1 MPVPNAGE
9 WLTELP
15 PHPQAG
21 QEMQP
26 NGPLSATLC
35 AHEEEVWVLGGA
47 GIKSSASYIYSPSS
61 GAWRGGPDTPTP
73 QAWGGSW
80 SAGGRLCKCFF
91 CARSQ
96 AVVLRH
102 KDCRVADLLSG
113 GHKMQMHPDPF
124 EGFGGAA
131 THYDDRCWV
140 LTTP

>member
-47 GIKSSASYIYSPSS
+47 VSHSITFAFWV
-61 GAWRGGPDTPTP
+61 A
-73 QAWGGSW
+73 
-80 SAGGRLCKCFF
+80 FF
-91 CARSQ
+91 SR
-96 AVVLRH
+96 
-102 KDCRVADLLSG
+102 
-113 GHKMQMHPDPF
+113 
-124 EGFGGAA
+124 
-131 THYDDRCWV
+131 
-140 LTTP
+140 